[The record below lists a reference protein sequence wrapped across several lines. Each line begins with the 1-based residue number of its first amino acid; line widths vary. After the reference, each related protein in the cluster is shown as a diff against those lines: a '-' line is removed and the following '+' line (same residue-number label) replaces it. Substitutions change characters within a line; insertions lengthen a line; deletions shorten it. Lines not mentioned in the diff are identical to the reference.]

1 MSQSSTSA
9 ALLSG
14 LNVIYLSLA
23 SVMTFF
29 GLVVFYL
36 NYSGSNTIAP
46 DDEFAQILQYVLFG
60 LVPIGIAA
68 GYFVFKQQLSAI
80 EPALTLR
87 QKLMRYQIAILIR
100 SAFLEVPGLFATVAA
115 MITGVN
121 MFLLFT
127 VVIVV
132 IFILLR
138 PTPSAIINDLG
149 LSQADKS
156 ILENPAAKI
165 D

>member
-1 MSQSSTSA
+1 MSQSSTSR

-14 LNVIYLSLA
+14 LNIIYLSLA
-23 SVMTFF
+23 SVMTIF

-36 NYSGSNTIAP
+36 NYSGSNAVAP
-46 DDEFAQILQYVLFG
+46 DNDFAQILQYVLFG
-60 LVPIGIAA
+60 LVPLGIAT
-68 GYFVFKQQLSAI
+68 GYFVFKQQLSSI
-80 EPALTLR
+80 EPTLTLKR
-87 QKLMRYQIAILIR
+87 KLIRYQIAILIR

-121 MFLLFT
+121 TFLLFT
-127 VVIVV
+127 VMIVV

-138 PTPSAIINDLG
+138 PTPSSIANDLG
-149 LSQADKS
+149 LSQSDKN